1 MAENEIKVRLQSAYK
16 TESEWT
22 ASNPILKEGEV
33 GYVADSN
40 VPNYGRYKIGDGAT
54 TWKNLPWGDQNIQEK
69 FDDLEIGGRNLL
81 LNSEFKKISN
91 HGIFSFSDGVIT
103 INSSEFGKNDY
114 NTRHIINLS
123 DYSSECMKNKEITV
137 SFEYYI
143 ESEITYGTTA
153 PWVGAQ
159 IAIFKKSSGTDQWL
173 TIFGGK
179 NFPTSFTGNWVKASR
194 TFKVMDYDISS
205 ARFTIY
211 FEDTKGIVKFRHI
224 KLEIGNKATDWTP
237 APEDKADVSHTHPA
251 SDISSGTLSSDRLPT
266 IPVSKGGTG
275 LTSLTSGQALIGNGT
290 GAITTRAIDT
300 TSGGTSGS
308 TGLITSGAVYAGL
321 SGKANSSHTHNSIL
335 DAGNNTSVTT
345 FAYSKSGLSY
355 SDYTWLAGWNGY
367 ELRAINKNQF
377 ATASHTHNYAGSS
390 SAGGAANSL
399 AGFTNTTTS
408 ATAIDSATQNGHVY
422 VSGTSGIYSQ
432 SDGAAFVQAYSASW
446 VAQIY
451 QDYRTGQIALRGKNN
466 GTWQPWRK
474 VLDSSNYTSY
484 CLPKTTYEY
493 NKELSLGSSGK
504 VCIGVFPCYDS
515 NISVEIKSTTN
526 ITYHG
531 TLIIATQ
538 NINTSG
544 GGSYSATVYGDEKNT
559 LTPEIKIQYASGS
572 NAFSI
577 YINLPAW
584 SKNLL
589 HIQCA
594 ALAGTPSNIATVV
607 DSIPSTATIVPINA
621 FTHTHNYAGS
631 SSAGGSATSA
641 VKLDSSAGTATQP
654 IYFSGGKPVLCT
666 YGLNAT
672 VPSGA
677 VFTDTK
683 VTQTAINASDYTYWR
698 PLVIGNSNSSTEG
711 FTPSSVTDGVITAA
725 TITCQP
731 NSGTIRA
738 TTFKGALSGN
748 AATATK
754 ASQDASGNT
763 ITSSYAASLSVSG
776 RTLTLKSKSGATL
789 STVTTQD
796 TTYSAVTRSS
806 NGLMIASDKVKL
818 DGLIPLTDAEIDE
831 IFNEATSG
839 VEELDSIYP
848 VGSVYISIN
857 HTNPG
862 TIFGGTWE
870 RFGNGK
876 VLVGV
881 DENDTDFSTV
891 EQSGGEK
898 EHVLTTAE
906 MPSHSHT
913 SGTLSAN
920 SVGGHTHSV
929 SATAADNGDHYHHMN
944 QIWSSGAGG
953 SNAYVLSS
961 GRSAGW
967 RNTGNAGTHGHS
979 VSGTAQSN
987 GGHSHTISGASDSTG
1002 NGKSHNNLQP
1012 YITVYMWLRT
1022 A

>member
-69 FDDLEIGGRNLL
+69 FDDLEIGGRNYLFT
-81 LNSEFKKISN
+81 NRCSTVTYNGITFTPKEDGGIMISGTN
-91 HGIFSFSDGVIT
+91 ETQSGYGTAYSFPTGVM
-103 INSSEFGKNDY
+103 ND
-114 NTRHIINLS
+114 N
-123 DYSSECMKNKEITV
+123 
-137 SFEYYI
+137 EYYSLFAGTYTLSLSG
-143 ESEITYGTTA
+143 SEYYMNMVTDSSKFYYRLRRDTLYG
-153 PWVGAQ
+153 
-159 IAIFKKSSGTDQWL
+159 SSIPYTFNGTSIVFTLNEDVEKVY
-173 TIFGGK
+173 IGFGFYS
-179 NFPTSFTGNWVKASR
+179 NT
-194 TFKVMDYDISS
+194 
-205 ARFTIY
+205 
-211 FEDTKGIVKFRHI
+211 EIVDGTVYL
-224 KLEIGNKATDWTP
+224 KLEKGNKATDWTP

-251 SDISSGTLSSDRLPT
+251 SDITSGTLSSDRLST

-308 TGLITSGAVYAGL
+308 TSLITSGAVYAGL
-321 SGKANSSHTHNSIL
+321 SGKANSSHSHSYLPLSGGTLSGNLYFSNSNGAIAWNSDTYQQRIL
-335 DAGNNTSVTT
+335 TTDDSTS
-345 FAYSKSGLSY
+345 
-355 SDYTWLAGWNGY
+355 D
-367 ELRAINKNQF
+367 
-377 ATASHTHNYAGSS
+377 TAVFS
-390 SAGGAANSL
+390 
-399 AGFTNTTTS
+399 F
-408 ATAIDSATQNGHVY
+408 Q
-422 VSGTSGIYSQ
+422 Q
-432 SDGAAFVQAYSASW
+432 
-446 VAQIY
+446 
-451 QDYRTGQIALRGKNN
+451 
-466 GTWQPWRK
+466 
-474 VLDSSNYTSY
+474 SSNSGNSFTD
-484 CLPKTTYEY
+484 LMVIRD
-493 NKELSLGSSGK
+493 NGK
-504 VCIGVFPCYDS
+504 V
-515 NISVEIKSTTN
+515 
-526 ITYHG
+526 
-531 TLIIATQ
+531 IA
-538 NINTSG
+538 NTF
-544 GGSYSATVYGDEKNT
+544 V
-559 LTPEIKIQYASGS
+559 
-572 NAFSI
+572 
-577 YINLPAW
+577 
-584 SKNLL
+584 
-589 HIQCA
+589 
-594 ALAGTPSNIATVV
+594 
-607 DSIPSTATIVPINA
+607 
-621 FTHTHNYAGS
+621 
-631 SSAGGSATSA
+631 
-641 VKLDSSAGTATQP
+641 
-654 IYFSGGKPVLCT
+654 
-666 YGLNAT
+666 
-672 VPSGA
+672 
-677 VFTDTK
+677 
-683 VTQTAINASDYTYWR
+683 
-698 PLVIGNSNSSTEG
+698 
-711 FTPSSVTDGVITAA
+711 
-725 TITCQP
+725 
-731 NSGTIRA
+731 
-738 TTFKGALSGN
+738 GALSGN
-748 AATATK
+748 AATATTATK

-848 VGSVYISIN
+848 IGSVYISIN

-881 DENDTDFSTV
+881 DENDTDFSTA

-913 SGTLSAN
+913 RGTLSAD

-929 SATAADNGDHYHHMN
+929 SATAANNGDHYHHMN

-979 VSGTAQSN
+979 VSGTAQSA

>member
-40 VPNYGRYKIGDGAT
+40 VPNYGRYKIGDGT
-54 TWKNLPWGDQNIQEK
+54 TAWKNLPWGDQNIQEK

-81 LNSEFKKISN
+81 KKYIRAGQLCTKIDDLTVKVGTGVGDTYFWLRSHCALIAGETYTISCEASN
-91 HGIFSFSDGVIT
+91 VPDGCNWSFGVRVSSSTWQLYINKNGKIFATGVLDANVAADTDFLIDDMYDKP
-103 INSSEFGKNDY
+103 S
-114 NTRHIINLS
+114 
-123 DYSSECMKNKEITV
+123 
-137 SFEYYI
+137 
-143 ESEITYGTTA
+143 TA
-153 PWVGAQ
+153 PN
-159 IAIFKKSSGTDQWL
+159 IIL
-173 TIFGGK
+173 T
-179 NFPTSFTGNWVKASR
+179 NF
-194 TFKVMDYDISS
+194 
-205 ARFTIY
+205 
-211 FEDTKGIVKFRHI
+211 
-224 KLEIGNKATDWTP
+224 KLEKGNKATDWTP

-251 SDISSGTLSSDRLPT
+251 SDITSGTLSSDRLPT

-290 GAITTRAIDT
+290 GNIATRAIDT

-308 TGLITSGAVYAGL
+308 TSLITSGAVYSGL
-321 SGKANSSHTHNSIL
+321 SGKANSSHTHN
-335 DAGNNTSVTT
+335 
-345 FAYSKSGLSY
+345 
-355 SDYTWLAGWNGY
+355 
-367 ELRAINKNQF
+367 
-377 ATASHTHNYAGSS
+377 YAGSP
-390 SAGGAANSL
+390 SAGGAANLLYLPRVSGSSNSANYQPGANRIQAKEFNADCSDTPSAHYYHILTGQGPDSDYNTQL
-399 AGFTNTTTS
+399 ALGMTKTAVYYRKRTS
-408 ATAIDSATQNGHVY
+408 GSWGSWKQIAFIDS
-422 VSGTSGIYSQ
+422 
-432 SDGAAFVQAYSASW
+432 D
-446 VAQIY
+446 
-451 QDYRTGQIALRGKNN
+451 
-466 GTWQPWRK
+466 
-474 VLDSSNYTSY
+474 
-484 CLPKTTYEY
+484 
-493 NKELSLGSSGK
+493 
-504 VCIGVFPCYDS
+504 
-515 NISVEIKSTTN
+515 
-526 ITYHG
+526 IT
-531 TLIIATQ
+531 
-538 NINTSG
+538 
-544 GGSYSATVYGDEKNT
+544 
-559 LTPEIKIQYASGS
+559 
-572 NAFSI
+572 
-577 YINLPAW
+577 
-584 SKNLL
+584 
-589 HIQCA
+589 
-594 ALAGTPSNIATVV
+594 
-607 DSIPSTATIVPINA
+607 
-621 FTHTHNYAGS
+621 
-631 SSAGGSATSA
+631 
-641 VKLDSSAGTATQP
+641 
-654 IYFSGGKPVLCT
+654 
-666 YGLNAT
+666 
-672 VPSGA
+672 
-677 VFTDTK
+677 
-683 VTQTAINASDYTYWR
+683 
-698 PLVIGNSNSSTEG
+698 
-711 FTPSSVTDGVITAA
+711 
-725 TITCQP
+725 
-731 NSGTIRA
+731 
-738 TTFKGALSGN
+738 GN

-848 VGSVYISIN
+848 IGSVYISIN

-881 DENDTDFSTV
+881 DENDTDFSTAKY
-891 EQSGGEK
+891 SGGEK
-898 EHVLTTAE
+898 THVLTTAE

-913 SGTLSAN
+913 RGTLSAD

-929 SATAADNGDHYHHMN
+929 SATAANNGDHYHHMN